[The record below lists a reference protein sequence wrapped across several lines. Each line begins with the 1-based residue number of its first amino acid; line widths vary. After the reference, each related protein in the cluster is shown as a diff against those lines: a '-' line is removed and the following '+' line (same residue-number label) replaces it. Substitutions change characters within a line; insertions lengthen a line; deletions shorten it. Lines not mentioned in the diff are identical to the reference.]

1 MVSSIVKFINKETS
15 LQKAENYDL
24 KLDETGPMAFIGLV
38 NARGWMCGRNELV
51 EALWSEMHKRRTF
64 I

>member
-24 KLDETGPMAFIGLV
+24 KLDESGPMAFIGLV
-38 NARGWMCGRNELV
+38 IAHGLVCGRNELV
-51 EALWSEMHKRRTF
+51 EALWSKMHKRRTF